1 MPTPQ
6 AAVLTDDR
14 SMRRDSPA
22 EVLAQG
28 LSRQTQEQFPVKA
41 QVSIPSDKRDAFIL
55 ATVQASSD
63 TRGHATTHRR
73 ALQAQAHHLTS
84 FEHFRRLCLADI
96 HMAYHADRQAS
107 SRRLKYRRL
116 AWLALFRYYARHRGI
131 NQTLTLAALDRQG
144 NYTCTLTDKKT
155 QSAATPDWR
164 KLVRLARPFGITEH
178 ELTLLWK
185 NKQAGAA

>member
-1 MPTPQ
+1 MDTMATPARQDARDREIPSSHDPIPIPTPH
-6 AAVLTDDR
+6 AATQRDVL
-14 SMRRDSPA
+14 
-22 EVLAQG
+22 
-28 LSRQTQEQFPVKA
+28 
-41 QVSIPSDKRDAFIL
+41 IL
-55 ATVQASSD
+55 VTVQASSD
-63 TRGHATTHRR
+63 TRGYATTHRR

-84 FEHFRRLCLADI
+84 FEHFRRLCLADV
-96 HMAYHADRQAS
+96 HMAYHAVRQAD

-131 NQTLTLAALDRQG
+131 NQTLALTALDRQG

-164 KLVRLARPFGITEH
+164 KLVRLARPFGITEQ

-185 NKQAGAA
+185 SKQAGAA

>member
-1 MPTPQ
+1 MNTMATPARQEVRDTERPSSRDPIPTPH
-6 AAVLTDDR
+6 AV
-14 SMRRDSPA
+14 
-22 EVLAQG
+22 
-28 LSRQTQEQFPVKA
+28 TQ
-41 QVSIPSDKRDAFIL
+41 RDALIL
-55 ATVQASSD
+55 VTIQASSD

-73 ALQAQAHHLTS
+73 ALQAQARHIIS

-96 HMAYHADRQAS
+96 RMAYHADRQVG

-144 NYTCTLTDKKT
+144 NYACTLADKKT

-164 KLVRLARPFGITEH
+164 KLVRLACLFGITEH
-178 ELTLLWK
+178 ELTLLRK
-185 NKQAGAA
+185 NKQVGAA